1 MVNRPPTKWNT
12 AQRMLLIKERILY
25 PSDEQTQYQGRRLPF
40 LPRTGQQPAM
50 ATETGEIGFNVTGRS
65 ASNPNVTATQQVAP
79 PRTVTE
85 PVRFGDERSQGERTL
100 AFRPTGQ
107 RRYKEGEQI
116 REVDQRPFYSPRR
129 IGQEYRESKILGEK
143 GIREPTNERLTDPKT
158 GQGRAIA
165 DLPDEPG
172 RARTRKLQDAFKNQ
186 QRFLERL
193 SREGKTIPEGFGE
206 FSGLHPSA
214 LLSRLRD
221 NPQALL
227 FAGKG
232 DQRMPVKRPV
242 FGPGGQLERISARHG
257 KDGYKRF
264 MDNPLESFLTGVQG
278 SKLNPANWGSPG
290 TTEYKTRRAQSEA
303 LKARMALLME
313 TEKRKIANPAYQS
326 PSNVKTQNAAFI
338 RDLVANEA
346 SPEAR
351 AMLNVLAR
359 DPTMQEINERIKA
372 EGRDKRVAEGRE
384 RREKQKEFRFDN
396 PKYLR
401 YGELGEYLQDRD
413 DLPFKTTGAN
423 QQQILGRWQE
433 VANLLERGV
442 SPDQIQRILPPEYF
456 LGNEKAKGKGKKTKD
471 KEVEEEQAP
480 EEQVE
485 EEQAPEE
492 GQADDKE
499 PDIAEEY
506 RGLPKNVGFTGKG
519 EPRIRDLNSTIR
531 EMGGTPEGTREEKID
546 QLRYLMNNEPASAVD
561 QTEED
566 AEPASGELS
575 EEEEEEIADAKA
587 NKRAAREKQIA
598 TNRKQMTGVFGAMTS
613 GKGAASSDDAQEFM
627 AFANDDP
634 NIKMQRQGGFHLT
647 TPDKKTLKF
656 GVATS
661 RAIASGSG
669 KYKLDDQANKNR
681 AQNEVLKD
689 ALTKTGVWDTLKPE
703 VRTNVSTGSDLS
715 HWGNIFRELT
725 GAELS
730 EYGVTAGDDDDP
742 DMFLSGEPMEP
753 IDMAWAILKGL

>member
-25 PSDEQTQYQGRRLPF
+25 PSDQETRYQGRF
-40 LPRTGQQPAM
+40 GTGQQPEM
-50 ATETGEIGFNVTGRS
+50 ATETGEIGFNVTARS
-65 ASNPNVTATQQVAP
+65 DTNPNVTATQQVTP

-85 PVRFGDERSQGERTL
+85 PVVFGDERSQGENTL
-100 AFRPTGQ
+100 AFRPTGK
-107 RRYKEGEQI
+107 RRYQEGDQI
-116 REVDQRPFYSPRR
+116 RRVDQLPAFSRKR
-129 IGQEYRESKILGEK
+129 IGQEFRESTALGEAGK
-143 GIREPTNERLTDPKT
+143 RKDSRLTDPRT

-193 SREGKTIPEGFGE
+193 AREGKTIPEGFGE

-221 NPQALL
+221 NPQAFL

-290 TTEYKTRRAQSEA
+290 TMEYKTRRAQSEA

-384 RREKQKEFRFDN
+384 RREKQREFRFDN

-401 YGELGEYLQDRD
+401 YGELGEYLKNRD

-423 QQQILGRWQE
+423 QQVILGRWQE
-433 VANLLERGV
+433 VANLLERGL
-442 SPDQIQRILPPEYF
+442 SPNQVQQILPSEYF
-456 LGNEKAKGKGKKTKD
+456 LGNKKAKGKGKKAED
-471 KEVEEEQAP
+471 KKVEEEQAAEGGQVNE

-485 EEQAPEE
+485 EEKPR
-492 GQADDKE
+492 DN
-499 PDIAEEY
+499 IAEEY
-506 RGLPKNVGFTGKG
+506 RDLHPNIEYTSRGLPRVK
-519 EPRIRDLNSTIR
+519 DLKDTIK
-531 EMGGTPEGTREEKID
+531 ELGGTPEGKRDDLVAQLKEITGGLDSLPERDETEETEEESVEPTEEQLEEEMDTEAAAAQVAEEKKREAAERRKRTED
-546 QLRYLMNNEPASAVD
+546 QAKGFASLI
-561 QTEED
+561 TG
-566 AEPASGELS
+566 GEVSPDEAQNLLS
-575 EEEEEEIADAKA
+575 F
-587 NKRAAREKQIA
+587 A
-598 TNRKQMTGVFGAMTS
+598 T
-613 GKGAASSDDAQEFM
+613 
-627 AFANDDP
+627 DDP
-634 NIKMQRQGGFHLT
+634 NITPQSRGGLHLAT
-647 TPDKKTLKF
+647 SDGKTLKMSKKT
-656 GVATS
+656 AQ
-661 RAIASGSG
+661 AIANGSG
-669 KYKLDDQANKNR
+669 KYTIDEQASKNKPQSE
-681 AQNEVLKD
+681 ALTD
-689 ALTKTGVWDTLKPE
+689 ALTKTGVWATLKPDAKKNITE
-703 VRTNVSTGSDLS
+703 GKDLS
-715 HWGNIFRELT
+715 HWNGIFRELS
-725 GAELS
+725 GGDLS
-730 EYGVTAGDDDDP
+730 EYGVSDDGDLDP
-742 DMFLSGEPMEP
+742 TFRLSEPTEP
-753 IDMAWAILKGL
+753 IDLAWAVLKGL

>member
-1 MVNRPPTKWNT
+1 
-12 AQRMLLIKERILY
+12 MLLIKERVFY
-25 PSDEQTQYQGRRLPF
+25 PSDDKTEYNYRFNTNQPPELATRQYQTDMQNRSPLP
-40 LPRTGQQPAM
+40 PQP
-50 ATETGEIGFNVTGRS
+50 TPQS
-65 ASNPNVTATQQVAP
+65 
-79 PRTVTE
+79 RTVVE
-85 PVRFGDERSQGERTL
+85 PLVYGDEVSEGERAL

-107 RRYKEGEQI
+107 RKYKEGEPI
-116 REVDQRPFYSPRR
+116 RQVDTRGFLSPGRAL
-129 IGQEYRESKILGEK
+129 QELRESKALGE
-143 GIREPTNERLTDPKT
+143 GASQRSAVLRDPKT
-158 GQGRAIA
+158 GVGLASA
-165 DLPDEPG
+165 DLPDEEG
-172 RARTRKLQDAFKNQ
+172 RKRTKRLQHAFKNQ

-221 NPQALL
+221 NPQAFL
-227 FAGKG
+227 FAGKLG
-232 DQRMPVKRPV
+232 EGIGEQRIPVKRPV

-264 MDNPLESFLTGVQG
+264 KDNPLESFLTGVQG

-290 TTEYKTRRAQSEA
+290 TMEYKTRRAQNEA

-313 TEKRKIANPAYQS
+313 TEKRKIANPEYQS

-338 RDLVANEA
+338 RDLVSNEA

-359 DPTMQEINERIKA
+359 DPTMRELNERIKA

-401 YGELGEYLQDRD
+401 YGELGEYLKNRD

-423 QQQILGRWQE
+423 QQVILGRWQE
-433 VANLLERGV
+433 VANLLERGL
-442 SPDQIQRILPPEYF
+442 SPNQVQQILPSEYF
-456 LGNEKAKGKGKKTKD
+456 LGNKKAKGKGKKAED
-471 KEVEEEQAP
+471 KKVEEEQAA
-480 EEQVE
+480 EEQVDE
-485 EEQAPEE
+485 EEQV
-492 GQADDKE
+492 DDKE

-506 RGLPKNVGFTGKG
+506 QGLPENVGFTVGG
-519 EPRIRDLNSTIR
+519 QPRIRDLNSTIR
-531 EMGGTPEGTREEKID
+531 EMGGTPEGTREEKIE
-546 QLRYLMNNEPASAVD
+546 QLRYLMNNEPVD
-561 QTEED
+561 TGGQTEED
-566 AEPASGELS
+566 AEPVSEELS
-575 EEEEEEIADAKA
+575 EQEEEEIADREA
-587 NKRAAREKQIA
+587 NKKAAREERIA

-613 GKGAASSDDAQEFM
+613 GKNPASTDDTQEFM
-627 AFANDDP
+627 AFASDDP
-634 NIKMQRQGGFHLT
+634 NMKMQRQGGFHLT

-669 KYKLDDQANKNR
+669 KYKIDEQSNKNR

-730 EYGVTAGDDDDP
+730 EYGVTAGKDDDP
-742 DMFLSGEPMEP
+742 DMFLSDDPVEP
-753 IDMAWAILKGL
+753 IDLAWAILKGL

>member
-12 AQRMLLIKERILY
+12 AQRMLLIKERVFY
-25 PSDEQTQYQGRRLPF
+25 PSDDKTEYNYRFNTNQQPELATRQYQTDMQNRSPLP
-40 LPRTGQQPAM
+40 PQP
-50 ATETGEIGFNVTGRS
+50 TPQS
-65 ASNPNVTATQQVAP
+65 
-79 PRTVTE
+79 RTVVE
-85 PVRFGDERSQGERTL
+85 PLVYGDEVSEGERAL

-107 RRYKEGEQI
+107 RKYKEGEPI
-116 REVDQRPFYSPRR
+116 RQVDTRSFLSPGRAL
-129 IGQEYRESKILGEK
+129 QELRESKALGE
-143 GIREPTNERLTDPKT
+143 RASQRSAVLRDPKT
-158 GQGRAIA
+158 GVGLASA
-165 DLPDEPG
+165 DLPDEEG
-172 RARTRKLQDAFKNQ
+172 RKRTKRLQHAFKNQ

-221 NPQALL
+221 NPQAFL
-227 FAGKG
+227 FSGKLG
-232 DQRMPVKRPV
+232 EGIGEQRIPVKRPV

-290 TTEYKTRRAQSEA
+290 TTEYKTRRAQNEA

-372 EGRDKRVAEGRE
+372 ESRDKRVAEGRE

-401 YGELGEYLQDRD
+401 YGELGEYLKNRD
-413 DLPFKTTGAN
+413 DLPFKTKGAN
-423 QQQILGRWQE
+423 QQVILGRWQE

-456 LGNEKAKGKGKKTKD
+456 LGNEKAKGKGKKSKG
-471 KEVEEEQAP
+471 KKVEEERAAEEQAA
-480 EEQVE
+480 EEQVGE
-485 EEQAPEE
+485 EEQV
-492 GQADDKE
+492 DDEE

-519 EPRIRDLNSTIR
+519 EPRIRDLNNTIR
-531 EMGGTPEGTREEKID
+531 EMGGTPEGTRKEKIE
-546 QLRYLMNNEPASAVD
+546 QLRYLMNNEPVD
-561 QTEED
+561 TGDQPEGD
-566 AEPASGELS
+566 AESASGELS
-575 EEEEEEIADAKA
+575 EEEEEAIADAKA
-587 NKRAAREKQIA
+587 DKKAAREKQIA

-613 GKGAASSDDAQEFM
+613 GKDAASSDDAQEFM
-627 AFANDDP
+627 AFANADP

-669 KYKLDDQANKNR
+669 KYKIDEQSNKNR

-689 ALTKTGVWDTLKPE
+689 ALTKTGVWNTLKPE
-703 VRTNVSTGSDLS
+703 ARTNVSTGTDVS
-715 HWGNIFRELT
+715 HWGSIFRELT

-753 IDMAWAILKGL
+753 IDLAWAILKGL